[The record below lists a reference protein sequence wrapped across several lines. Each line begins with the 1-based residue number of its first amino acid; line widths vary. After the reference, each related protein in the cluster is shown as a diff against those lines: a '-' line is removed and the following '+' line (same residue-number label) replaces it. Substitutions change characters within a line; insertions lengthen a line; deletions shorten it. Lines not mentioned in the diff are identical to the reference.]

1 MYASVSVIELLPDW
15 YLIERETEKTI
26 EKLNSAGELDYYI
39 NNPDEYLRR
48 LAILRLKKLGL
59 KASGEMLKKIMDDPV
74 ESHANKYIAA
84 WALKS
89 LLVGLDYDY
98 LSNSRYLAGF
108 TGHESYEE
116 LFPVLMEHDVC
127 SVRFQFSSSPYF
139 TTFNIN
145 NEDSVLEK
153 DVFFQTD
160 FDIKQWGKDLRASL
174 KSKAKKLLPNIVKL
188 LRKAA
193 KKLLHCIRA
202 AAESLTKLKEKKQAN
217 TPKIQAKAYKKHKAM
232 KRGFVKRGIFQL
244 FFFLFYPIRF
254 ARKHKFAFLCI
265 LVSVYSFFAYFSY
278 GRAITNKY
286 AGFDLQEVQ
295 SHLFTKAGELYS
307 QAVNEINRITG
318 INEWKEN
325 NGSKQAANDILMTT
339 DINIPKSQGSRDES
353 VSYTVT
359 AKDGLNI
366 RTSPDPS
373 SDKVGSSALPYDT
386 RVTFIT
392 SAYSESSGIEWFYVE
407 AEDGRV
413 GWVSSKYLKKAG
425 DQ

>member
-1 MYASVSVIELLPDW
+1 MYTSGGIIELLPDW

-26 EKLNSAGELDYYI
+26 DKLNSADELDYYI
-39 NNPDEYLRR
+39 NSTDEYYRR

-59 KASGEMLKKIMDDPV
+59 RESGEILKRIMDDPV
-74 ESHANKYIAA
+74 ESHANKYMAA

-98 LSNSRYLAGF
+98 MSNSRYLAGF
-108 TGHESYEE
+108 TGHESCEE
-116 LFPVLMEHDVC
+116 LFPVLFENDAC
-127 SVRFQFSSSPYF
+127 GVRFQFSSSPYF
-139 TTFNIN
+139 TAFNIN
-145 NEDSVLEK
+145 NADSALEK
-153 DVFFQTD
+153 DVFFQTK
-160 FDIKQWGKDLRASL
+160 FDAKQWSKDLTESL
-174 KSKAKKLLPNIVKL
+174 KSKGKKLLPNMAKS
-188 LRKAA
+188 LRAVAVSLIKRS
-193 KKLLHCIRA
+193 KKRHTGI
-202 AAESLTKLKEKKQAN
+202 S
-217 TPKIQAKAYKKHKAM
+217 KIQDRTKIKYRPP
-232 KRGFVKRGIFQL
+232 KRSYIKRGIFQM

-254 ARKHKFAFLCI
+254 ARKHKIAFLCLLI
-265 LVSVYSFFAYFSY
+265 SVYTFFAYFSY

-295 SHLFTKAGELYS
+295 ARLFTKAGELYS

-325 NGSKQAANDILMTT
+325 SSSKQASGEILKTADIG
-339 DINIPKSQGSRDES
+339 IPKDQ
-353 VSYTVT
+353 VSENEAVTYTVT

-366 RTSPDPS
+366 RTGPDPS
-373 SDKVGSSALPYDT
+373 SNKVGKSALSYGT
-386 RVTFIT
+386 SVTFIT
-392 SAYSESSGIEWFYVE
+392 SAFSESAGIEWFYVE